1 MDVKVKNVYIDVLKL
16 KTLRFTLFVRGK
28 KRQRILVG
36 IYLNKKKQHQ
46 NLARFEPLICKST
59 TLYGNPMIYSTK
71 IARFKMVIDIFTDD
85 YFSVCDS
92 KRRQP
97 I

>member
-36 IYLNKKKQHQ
+36 IYLNKKK
-46 NLARFEPLICKST
+46 N
-59 TLYGNPMIYSTK
+59 TK
-71 IARFKMVIDIFTDD
+71 ILQ
-85 YFSVCDS
+85 DS
-92 KRRQP
+92 NP
-97 I
+97 